1 MIMNVLIVY
10 FSQTGNTKQIAESIH
25 EEISKHAEADI
36 ASVRRVEP
44 GTLNQYDLLF
54 IGAPCHSS
62 DLAPPVKGFLERL
75 PMSPSFKLAGFF
87 THSTY
92 MPDHGGQGRNLYD
105 KWAGR
110 CHLTF
115 EEVSREKNVEFLG
128 YFNCMGKASPDIED
142 FIKREIITDEVEWEK
157 YLPELRSHPDANDI
171 KKAKNFALEILG
183 KL

>member
-1 MIMNVLIVY
+1 MVMKALIVY

-36 ASVRRVEP
+36 ASVRRVDP

-54 IGAPCHSS
+54 VGAPCHSS

-75 PMSPSFKLAGFF
+75 PMSLGFKLAGFF

-92 MPDHGGQGRNLYD
+92 MPDHGEQGRSIYD

-128 YFNCMGKASPDIED
+128 YFNCMGKASPDIEG

-157 YLPELRSHPDANDI
+157 YSLELRRHPDTNDI
-171 KKAKNFALEILG
+171 KNAKNFALKILG